1 MDETSSIPQV
11 SKYCKRAANKA
22 MAVLRQITKCFHYR
36 DKNIFLKL
44 YKQYVRPHLEFASPA
59 WSPWLVGDIETI
71 EKVQEKALRMTSGLK
86 GESYE
91 ERCKE
96 AGLETLE
103 ERRKSQDMAQVFK
116 ILKGIDKLNPEQI
129 FSARRQTHHTRQSA
143 NPWNLPGKQAK
154 TDVRKH
160 SFGLRVIEEW
170 NKIPDEIKN
179 VGKLATFKTQMKQN
193 AVGVRQV
200 DGRREELYRS

>member
-1 MDETSSIPQV
+1 MVTV
-11 SKYCKRAANKA
+11 AK
-22 MAVLRQITKCFHYR
+22 
-36 DKNIFLKL
+36 
-44 YKQYVRPHLEFASPA
+44 
-59 WSPWLVGDIETI
+59 GDIETI
-71 EKVQEKALRMTSGLK
+71 ERVQEKALRMTSGLK
-86 GESYE
+86 GENYE

-116 ILKGIDKLNPEQI
+116 ILKGIDKLNPKQI

-143 NPWNLPGKQAK
+143 NPWNLSGKQAK